1 MEISLPVIIA
11 AILYFAVLIYIGVA
25 TRKASADP
33 MDYYIAG
40 RKIGPAV
47 NGSALAA
54 AYFSPATF
62 LGMPA
67 FIFIM
72 GYPFWWVLTS
82 IIAGLP
88 LASMLTAAPLR
99 RYAPIS
105 FTDYFV
111 DRYENEKV
119 MRILSGLPAL
129 FSGWSYITLSLVGV
143 GLFMVAILRIPYT
156 WAVILSVLVVMFYV
170 YMGGMVATTFATAFQ
185 GVLMTI
191 ASLTVAFTILY
202 TFGGFSGLS
211 EIVYQNNPEF
221 WLMPHVEAVEEGIRH
236 PIMTYW
242 TGAIGF
248 FFVWH
253 YGFTT
258 MPYSVVRFFTS
269 MNVKEARRSVMWAVI
284 TGFPMYWGLVVAGTA
299 ARYLLE
305 NYHYMLAEGAT
316 SAEEVLIM
324 LQEEFAIGG
333 AAMTDYSY
341 IALTEAL
348 GNPIVL
354 GILTAGGL
362 AISMATAA
370 GWVMVMNVLVSRDWM
385 GKVFGHQWAIDNPIK
400 SLRVWT
406 IIILVVCAAFA
417 LRPTAMVLDLSGWA
431 FMVIICT
438 TGFPLVLGLWW
449 DKATYTA
456 TVATISIFFPLSLFS
471 WLYAHYAL
479 GSAHWFFASEWIW
492 DDFLLPT
499 GHQVWLVPASFI
511 FFVVVSLLTQPPNEE
526 TIQKYSRDLKG

>member
-1 MEISLPVIIA
+1 MEVSAPVVIA

-54 AYFSPATF
+54 AFFSPATF

-67 FIFIM
+67 FVFMM
-72 GYPFWWVLTS
+72 GYPFWWVLSS

-99 RYAPIS
+99 RYAPVS

-111 DRYENEKV
+111 DRYENEKL
-119 MRILSGLPAL
+119 MRVITGLPAL

-143 GLFMVAILRIPYT
+143 GLFMVAILRIPYP
-156 WAVILSVLVVMFYV
+156 WAIFIATAVTIFYV

-191 ASLTVAFTILY
+191 ASLVVAFTILIY
-202 TFGGFSGLS
+202 FGGFGGLS
-211 EIVYQNNPEF
+211 EAVYANNPDF
-221 WLMPHVEAVEEGIRH
+221 WLMPHVDPEAFSH
-236 PIMTYW
+236 PIMSYW

-269 MNVKEARRSVMWAVI
+269 VDIKDARRSVLWAVI
-284 TGFPMYWGLVVAGTA
+284 VGFPMYWGLLIAGTA

-305 NYHYMLAEGAT
+305 TYHYMMDQGAEN
-316 SAEEVLIM
+316 AEEVLVMI
-324 LQEEFAIGG
+324 QEAFAIGG
-333 AAMTDYSY
+333 AAETDYSY

-385 GKVFGHQWAIDNPIK
+385 GKVFGQKWALENPVK
-400 SLRVWT
+400 SLRLWT
-406 IIILVVCAAFA
+406 IIIMIVCAIFA
-417 LRPTAMVLDLSGWA
+417 LNPIALVLDLSGWA
-431 FMVIICT
+431 FIVIICT

-449 DKATYTA
+449 DKATKT
-456 TVATISIFFPLSLFS
+456 ATISTIAVFFPLSLFS

-499 GHQVWLVPASFI
+499 GHQVWLVPASAI
-511 FFVVVSLLTQPPNEE
+511 FFIVVSLLTQPPKEE
-526 TIQKYSRDLKG
+526 TIQKYCRDLKG